1 MRTQTIGHHRIKG
14 DEIASENLF
23 FSLKFMTRN
32 SFSPISTSRFQFP
45 AKRPA
50 REELIPRDRVIY
62 DSDDITLQQPSRIEN
77 QSIQPNETIQ
87 LGILRTA

>member
-1 MRTQTIGHHRIKG
+1 
-14 DEIASENLF
+14 
-23 FSLKFMTRN
+23 MTRN
-32 SFSPISTSRFQFP
+32 SFSPISTSCFQFP

-87 LGILRTA
+87 LGILRTAWIDIAADRMGRVVTRPLEPP